1 MPLIETEQLW
11 KVIQNTKLSKMSY
24 RKIFAFICA
33 QSLTRQPDLK
43 LLRGKNISI
52 CKLMMLYGI
61 FLPVLVSLNKFQLPK
76 CSF

>member
-1 MPLIETEQLW
+1 M
-11 KVIQNTKLSKMSY
+11 IQNTKMSKMSH

-33 QSLTRQPDLK
+33 QSLTRQPHLK
-43 LLRGKNISI
+43 SLRGKNISI

-61 FLPVLVSLNKFQLPK
+61 FPSACLIKNKFQLPK